1 MFQGADM
8 NNVVA
13 GPVSIPPDMM
23 PSLEDFMVVL
33 CIVLLDY
40 VVYPIVRRRTGRPV
54 TSLSKMTA
62 GMFCMAI
69 GFFVTGF
76 LQLKIDA
83 APRAWV
89 AACTP
94 AVAITLVCALWA
106 GGGGLRSKQRVDR
119 VAGAAGAA
127 PCVLGGVRGPR
138 AYRAVMPAR
147 PQYFFIAAGEVLVS
161 VPGLE
166 FAYSQV

>member
-1 MFQGADM
+1 
-8 NNVVA
+8 
-13 GPVSIPPDMM
+13 
-23 PSLEDFMVVL
+23 MVVL

-106 GGGGLRSKQRVDR
+106 GGGGGSAANSVWIGWQAPQVRRRVCL
-119 VAGAAGAA
+119 VGCAGPA
-127 PCVLGGVRGPR
+127 LTVR
-138 AYRAVMPAR
+138 
-147 PQYFFIAAGEVLVS
+147 
-161 VPGLE
+161 
-166 FAYSQV
+166 